1 MDLGFTDEQEMLR
14 KVARDF
20 LARECPESLVRAMED
35 DELGYSGELWLKMA
49 ALGWQGLVIPEEHGG
64 AGLGM
69 LDLAVLLEE
78 FGRALVPGPF
88 ISTVVHAGYALMLGG
103 SPAQRSEYLP
113 RIASGDLVA
122 CLAYTE
128 RSGRFSPEAVELTAT
143 VYGDTDT
150 DAGTGTGTGTG
161 GDGYVLT
168 GTKLFV
174 ENATAADLMVVVAR
188 TGEAGTKEVRLS
200 LFLVDPKATGI
211 TITPMETLASDK
223 EAEVTFD
230 NVRVPA
236 SALLGAEGSGR
247 SVIDAVA
254 RRAAVAECAYLSGLA
269 ARDTYITVDYVKTRT
284 QFGRP
289 IGGFQALQHKA
300 ADMIV
305 DVDGCKLMTYRAA
318 WAIDEEEPDAA
329 YWVSVAKGFASD
341 ASRRVVAHG
350 QQMHGGIGFTRE
362 YRLQLYF
369 LRQKAAEVKWGDSDF
384 HRQLVADAL
393 GI

>member
-14 KVARDF
+14 TVARDF
-20 LARECPESLVRAMED
+20 LARECPEPLVRAMED
-35 DELGYSGELWLKMA
+35 DELGYSPGLWRKMA
-49 ALGWQGLVIPEEHGG
+49 ALGWQGLAIGEEHNG
-64 AGLGM
+64 AGLGL

-103 SPAQRSEYLP
+103 SQAQQREHLP
-113 RIASGDLVA
+113 RIASGDLIA

-128 RSGRFSPEAVELTAT
+128 RSGRFTPGAVTLTAT
-143 VYGDTDT
+143 R
-150 DAGTGTGTGTG
+150 DAG
-161 GDGYVLT
+161 GYILS
-168 GTKLFV
+168 GAKLFV
-174 ENATAADLMVVVAR
+174 ENATAAGLMVVAAR
-188 TGEAGTKEVRLS
+188 TGPGDVS
-200 LFLVDPKATGI
+200 LFLVDPAAPGI
-211 TITPMETLASDK
+211 TITPLWTLASDK

-230 NVRVPA
+230 AVRVPA
-236 SALLGAEGSGR
+236 SALLGAPGGGGR
-247 SVIDAVA
+247 DGGADGARILARVA
-254 RRAAVAECAYLSGLA
+254 QRAAVAECAYLSGLA
-269 ARDTYITVDYVKTRT
+269 AQDTGITVDYIKTRA

-289 IGGFQALQHKA
+289 IGSFQALQHKA

-305 DVDGCKLMTYRAA
+305 DVDGCTLMTYRAA

-350 QQMHGGIGFTRE
+350 QQLHGGIGFTRE